1 MVKSM
6 SNKKVLV
13 VEDEKVLNSAY
24 ETILTKSGH
33 DVAVAFDGRE
43 ALETLKEFTPDVILL
58 DLKMP
63 NLDGIGF
70 LKEYGKLKGKKNAK
84 IVLFSNFDLQK
95 EIDEA
100 FSLGV
105 HKYVLKAWASPK
117 DLLKIVDD
125 VSK

>member
-1 MVKSM
+1 M
-6 SNKKVLV
+6 SNKKILV
-13 VEDEKVLNSAY
+13 VEDEKILNNAY

-33 DVAVAFDGRE
+33 KVEAAFDGND
-43 ALETLKEFTPDVILL
+43 ALEHLKQFKPDVILL

-70 LKEYGKLKGKKNAK
+70 LKAYNKLDLKKRSK

-100 FSLGV
+100 FALGV
-105 HKYVLKAWASPK
+105 DKYVLKAWASPK
-117 DLLKIVDD
+117 DLLKIIDD
-125 VSK
+125 VS

>member
-1 MVKSM
+1 M
-6 SNKKVLV
+6 SKKRILV
-13 VEDEKVLNSAY
+13 VEDEKILNSAY

-33 DVAVAFDGRE
+33 IVEVAFDGND
-43 ALETLKEFTPDVILL
+43 ALDHLKNFKPDVILL

-70 LKEYGKLKGKKNAK
+70 LKAYQKLAPKKRSK

-100 FSLGV
+100 FALGV
-105 HKYVLKAWASPK
+105 DKYVLKAWASPK
-117 DLLKIVDD
+117 DLLKIIED
-125 VSK
+125 VS

>member
-1 MVKSM
+1 M
-6 SNKKVLV
+6 SNRKILV
-13 VEDEKVLNSAY
+13 VEDERVLNGAY

-33 DVAVAFDGRE
+33 TVKVAFDGNE
-43 ALETLKEFTPDVILL
+43 ALEKLKGFKPDVILL

-70 LKEYGKLKGKKNAK
+70 LKAYNELGNKKSSK

-105 HKYVLKAWASPK
+105 DKYVLKAWASPK
-117 DLLKIVDD
+117 DLLKIIED
-125 VSK
+125 VSS

>member
-1 MVKSM
+1 M
-6 SNKKVLV
+6 SKKKILV
-13 VEDEKVLNSAY
+13 VEDEKILNNAY
-24 ETILTKSGH
+24 EMILTKSGH
-33 DVAVAFDGRE
+33 AVEVAFDGND
-43 ALETLKEFTPDVILL
+43 ALDHLKKFKPDVILL

-70 LKEYGKLKGKKNAK
+70 LKAYKKLDVKKRSK

-100 FSLGV
+100 YALGV
-105 HKYVLKAWASPK
+105 DKYVLKAWASPK

-125 VSK
+125 VS

>member
-1 MVKSM
+1 M
-6 SNKKVLV
+6 SKKQILV
-13 VEDEKVLNSAY
+13 VEDEKILNSAY

-33 DVAVAFDGRE
+33 VVEVAFDGND
-43 ALETLKEFTPDVILL
+43 ALEHLKKFNPDVILL

-70 LKEYGKLKGKKNAK
+70 LKAYQKSAPKKRSK

-100 FSLGV
+100 FALGV
-105 HKYVLKAWASPK
+105 DKYVLKAWASPK
-117 DLLKIVDD
+117 DLLKIIED
-125 VSK
+125 VT

>member
-1 MVKSM
+1 M
-6 SNKKVLV
+6 SKRKILV

-33 DVAVAFDGRE
+33 TVEVAYDGND
-43 ALETLKEFTPDVILL
+43 ALQKLENFEPHVILL

-70 LKEYGKLKGKKNAK
+70 LKQYRKQDHKKQPK

-105 HKYVLKAWASPK
+105 DKYVLKAWASPK
-117 DLLKIVDD
+117 DLLKIIED
-125 VSK
+125 VA